1 MSQISKLISTV
12 SRISPLRIRVFD
24 TCRLRYRYQYLDRI
38 PARLRLQDTAG
49 SLLHRVLCDFFS
61 KVPVEERD
69 GQRLIHMCEDGWEA
83 LSPRYR
89 RMKGVDKLLKKSIDQ
104 LRVFANQRNLSAQ
117 PLLVEPYFQVKIE
130 PGVILFG
137 RVDRI
142 DEEVDGTL
150 HLIDYKTG
158 AHPDEVDAKQLRLYA
173 IMAETSLG
181 KPVTKTSF
189 WHLDDGDTWTED
201 FGDEQRRR
209 AHSELLE
216 VVDAMQSIGEFAPN
230 VGQHCGH
237 CPHLYACSERETI
250 KRRRLAEN
258 W

>member
-1 MSQISKLISTV
+1 MFRL
-12 SRISPLRIRVFD
+12 SPLRIRVFD
-24 TCRLRYRYQYLDRI
+24 TCRLRYRYQYLNRI
-38 PARLRLQDTAG
+38 PARLRPQDTAG

-61 KVPVEERD
+61 KLAVEERNE
-69 GQRLIHMCEDGWEA
+69 QKLIRMFEEGWEA

-89 RMKGVDKLLKKSIDQ
+89 RMTGVDKLRETSRVQ
-104 LRVFANQRNLSAQ
+104 LRMFVTQHDLFAR
-117 PLLVEPYFQVKIE
+117 PLRVEPYFQVE
-130 PGVILFG
+130 AAPGVILFG

-142 DEEVDGTL
+142 DEEVEGKL

-173 IMAETSLG
+173 IMAEKSLG
-181 KPVTKTSF
+181 KPVSRISF
-189 WHLDDGDTWTED
+189 WHLDDGDNWTED
-201 FGDEQRRR
+201 FGDEQRQR

-216 VVDAMQSIGEFAPN
+216 AVEQMHSINEFPPS

-237 CPHLYACSERETI
+237 CPYLYACSEREVVER
-250 KRRRLAEN
+250 KRQAEG

>member
-1 MSQISKLISTV
+1 MSRL
-12 SRISPLRIRVFD
+12 SPLRIRVFD

-38 PARLRLQDTAG
+38 PARLRPQDTAG

-61 KVPVEERD
+61 KVPTEERD
-69 GQRLIHMCEDGWEA
+69 GRRLLQMFEAGREA

-89 RMKGVDKLLKKSIDQ
+89 RMKRVEKLRDKSLAQLKM
-104 LRVFANQRNLSAQ
+104 FAQQRDLSAQ
-117 PLLVEPYFQVKIE
+117 PLFVEPYFQIEIE
-130 PGVILFG
+130 PGVTVFG

-142 DEEVDGTL
+142 DEEVDGRL

-158 AHPDEVDAKQLRLYA
+158 SHPDEVDAKHLRLYA
-173 IMAETSLG
+173 IMAEKSLG
-181 KPVTKTSF
+181 KPVGKTSF

-201 FGDEQRRR
+201 FGDAQRKLS
-209 AHSELLE
+209 HSELLE
-216 VVDAMQSIGEFAPN
+216 AVELMQGTSEFPPN

-237 CPHLYACSERETI
+237 CPYLYACSEREEI
-250 KRRRLAEN
+250 ERRRLAEG

>member
-1 MSQISKLISTV
+1 MS
-12 SRISPLRIRVFD
+12 RFSPLRIRVFD
-24 TCRLRYRYQYLDRI
+24 TCRLRYRYQYFDRI
-38 PARLRLQDTAG
+38 PARLRPQDTAG

-61 KVPVEERD
+61 KVPIEERD
-69 GQRLIHMCEDGWEA
+69 EQRLVRMFEDGWEA

-89 RMKGVDKLLKKSIDQ
+89 RMKGVDKLRHNSLAQ
-104 LRVFANQRNLSAQ
+104 LRMFAQQHDLSAR
-117 PLLVEPYFQVKIE
+117 PLLVEPYFQVE
-130 PGVILFG
+130 VAPQVTLFG

-142 DEEVDGTL
+142 DEEAPGSL
-150 HLIDYKTG
+150 HVIDYKTG
-158 AHPDEVDAKQLRLYA
+158 SHPDEVDAKQLRLYA
-173 IMAETSLG
+173 IMAEKSLG

-209 AHSELLE
+209 SHLELLGAVE
-216 VVDAMQSIGEFAPN
+216 QMQSLTDFPPN

-237 CPHLYACSERETI
+237 CPYLYACSEREEI
-250 KRRRLAEN
+250 QRRRLVEG